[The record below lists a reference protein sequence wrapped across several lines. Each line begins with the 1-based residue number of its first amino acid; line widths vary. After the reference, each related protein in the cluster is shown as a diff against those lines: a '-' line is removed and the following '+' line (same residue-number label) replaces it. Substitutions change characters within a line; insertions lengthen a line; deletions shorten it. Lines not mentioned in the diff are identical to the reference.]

1 MTETAATDTT
11 TATTAPVAPPWD
23 ATFEQLV
30 REAVGQ
36 FPDGNELTM
45 DLDFRSAGLDSLAVI
60 ELLTLVEETYGVVL
74 PDELLTFETFATP
87 GTLWATI
94 SGLTPEGH

>member
-1 MTETAATDTT
+1 MTDS
-11 TATTAPVAPPWD
+11 TATPAPPAAPPWD
-23 ATFEQLV
+23 ETFERLV
-30 REAVGQ
+30 QEVVEQ
-36 FPDGNELTM
+36 FPPGGKLTA
-45 DLDFRSAGLDSLAVI
+45 DLDLPSAGLDSLAVI

-94 SGLTPEGH
+94 SSLTPEGH